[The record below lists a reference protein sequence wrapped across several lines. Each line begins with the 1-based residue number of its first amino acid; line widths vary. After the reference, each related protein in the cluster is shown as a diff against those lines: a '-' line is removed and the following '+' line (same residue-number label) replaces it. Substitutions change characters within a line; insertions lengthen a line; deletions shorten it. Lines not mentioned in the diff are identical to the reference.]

1 MVIVSTQMADRT
13 LSYARLQSL
22 VIFRHH
28 VLVKKILHCILSLKK
43 HEENKI
49 FFLYL
54 EIVSICNTQEG
65 DKLLNFSE
73 ESIKIIIIE
82 DTHTYACEFCTCII
96 Y

>member
-54 EIVSICNTQEG
+54 EIVSTVFVIL
-65 DKLLNFSE
+65 KLLNFSE